1 MLHLL
6 GIISTHEINKKKKLL
21 VNTFPALISPS
32 DYLSFNYSNPQQT
45 MNQRAV
51 TPSSRLQWDLWK
63 QMLRT
68 RLTLDLCM
76 LPLPSLS
83 VQIYLFLSPL
93 KNNLIKL
100 QCLTILDL
108 KKIDLFSFIFTV
120 YHCLRLEPN
129 IIKCERN
136 MILLHFHL
144 KIPEDKQKQARG
156 EYKQMNGEEQMKVRQ
171 FALLRSRQ

>member
-1 MLHLL
+1 
-6 GIISTHEINKKKKLL
+6 
-21 VNTFPALISPS
+21 
-32 DYLSFNYSNPQQT
+32 
-45 MNQRAV
+45 
-51 TPSSRLQWDLWK
+51 
-63 QMLRT
+63 MLRT

-171 FALLRSRQ
+171 FALLRSRQQLHACPRILSTSLLICASFNVTAGGTESIVFRQRNVGAQGLRSCSTAVQLNTDVE